1 MHTGGVFSTL
11 YGKPSPSTE
20 TISKSNESGCSSTV
34 PGGQENFQVPLQQ
47 PSGSSGFSLLD
58 SFLDAQYGKQE
69 GSITGSS
76 SKVLDNSSC
85 SSFCTSSCSAKVNLR
100 LQVKLDSMM
109 AGDSE
114 DSTVFE
120 TCDQLFC
127 QSIQHVLQSPLIS
140 RYLIV

>member
-1 MHTGGVFSTL
+1 VHTGGVFSTL

-85 SSFCTSSCSAKVNLR
+85 SSFCTSSRCKCKSK
-100 LQVKLDSMM
+100 
-109 AGDSE
+109 SE
-114 DSTVFE
+114 A
-120 TCDQLFC
+120 
-127 QSIQHVLQSPLIS
+127 PG
-140 RYLIV
+140 